1 MHIHECVHPF
11 FLIYTYEGYSYLEEC
26 VCIPIIFGSIIYTF
40 YCYHTSTLFIH
51 RVYAVHPIFNCAMHP
66 FVKWNVIE
74 NCGYFTFIHATI
86 RVNDLPKLEKP
97 WQLEEVP
104 TLQCYC
110 MR

>member
-1 MHIHECVHPF
+1 MLFEIIIIMFCD
-11 FLIYTYEGYSYLEEC
+11 LDQCLT
-26 VCIPIIFGSIIYTF
+26 CIDIMQALREFPASEARELGS
-40 YCYHTSTLFIH
+40 HLDLPPA
-51 RVYAVHPIFNCAMHP
+51 RLPIFNCAMHP